1 MGCSMESNAALQH
14 RMDQSSEKKLTV
26 SPSVVNG
33 FHYNVLLTDLN
44 LQFLLSVVTIA
55 VNKKKKSTYEN
66 IPIPI
71 VLKVIA
77 MILKHV

>member
-1 MGCSMESNAALQH
+1 MESNAALQH

-26 SPSVVNG
+26 NPSVVNG

-55 VNKKKKSTYEN
+55 VNKKKK
-66 IPIPI
+66 
-71 VLKVIA
+71 VLMKIYQFP
-77 MILKHV
+77 LF

>member
-1 MGCSMESNAALQH
+1 MESNAALQH

-55 VNKKKKSTYEN
+55 VNKKKK
-66 IPIPI
+66 
-71 VLKVIA
+71 VLMKIYQFP
-77 MILKHV
+77 LF

>member
-26 SPSVVNG
+26 NPSVVNG

-55 VNKKKKSTYEN
+55 VNKKKK
-66 IPIPI
+66 
-71 VLKVIA
+71 VLMKIYQFP
-77 MILKHV
+77 LF

>member
-1 MGCSMESNAALQH
+1 MESNAALQH

-55 VNKKKKSTYEN
+55 VNKKKKKY
-66 IPIPI
+66 
-71 VLKVIA
+71 L
-77 MILKHV
+77 

>member
-55 VNKKKKSTYEN
+55 VNKKKK
-66 IPIPI
+66 
-71 VLKVIA
+71 VLMKIYQFP
-77 MILKHV
+77 LF

>member
-1 MGCSMESNAALQH
+1 MESNAALQH

-33 FHYNVLLTDLN
+33 FHNNVLLTDLN

-55 VNKKKKSTYEN
+55 VNKKKK
-66 IPIPI
+66 
-71 VLKVIA
+71 VLMKIYQFP
-77 MILKHV
+77 LF